1 MKRVLSLVLVLM
13 LVLGTIMPAFA
24 EVANTVAVSTETQEL
39 ADMGVIAGDG
49 TGFNEEGALRRS
61 EFAVILSQLY
71 GMKATAQAY
80 ELPASFTDLAEGA
93 WYVPYIAYAESQGW
107 MSGMGD
113 GTFAPDAFMTAQQV
127 NAMYLKVLGY
137 EVAWD
142 AVNATAVEAGVA
154 VDAADASLVLRGEAF
169 MALRT
174 TLDVTPVNGTAA
186 LGTTLPLVGYVAPV
200 VEPVAPAT
208 VEIVSAKALNDVV
221 VEIELDDDLDAPVAV
236 ATDMFEVVSDDTAL
250 EVASVMFAPWDED
263 NYTVLV
269 TLADTMAAGTLY
281 SVASGETTENFGGI
295 DEDDTEPTVIDV
307 MSADYNEVTIEF
319 SEAVL
324 IDGLTVELEE
334 KYGDQDELTVVSW
347 SYDSSTEITVITS
360 EQAAATLYTSAID
373 GAVDLA
379 GNSMED
385 EDDSNSFTGTEMNDS
400 EQSVNDAD
408 ADDYLTIT
416 VKFDVKV
423 DEATALV
430 ASNYSINEKYNGQ
443 DEVVVESVVL
453 VDDDDCDAGFEGA
466 TVELTLATGL
476 EANTLYELEVANVGT
491 LYGEDYDADADAV
504 SFTGL
509 AMDSDE
515 PTGITVV
522 AVSNTQ
528 ITITINDDSDAADEY
543 DLSMFTVTEKYGD
556 QDELV
561 LIDIDDIDDNVITIN
576 TEAQSTATLYEME
589 VAEGLADKWG
599 NVTTDEL
606 TDTFTGKGV
615 ASEIEDIT
623 VAIDDDG
630 VELTVTFDQNY
641 GDGALDVANYNI
653 DGGIGYPTK
662 VEEGDEDNEVVLTIK
677 ETSLG
682 ELYELTVT
690 NIFNADDVAMDEDGL
705 TATFVGTGDTVDAPR
720 LEAAVALD
728 EQTIKLYFDTDVDDI
743 NAIDTAAEVLAM
755 ITIMGDVEVSTT
767 NAIVEKD
774 VNTDLVYVIT
784 LTGAADSNVTL
795 ADADDENLYTITFHE
810 DAGLDSDY
818 TEVELAP
825 NDDEAT
831 MIEISGLVSLD
842 DSTVKVY
849 FNQTVR
855 TVADGAITIDHDYD
869 ALTAKVNFING
880 YSVNDAETEWIFG
893 LATAMD
899 STEELDVLVAVPA
912 NINISGT
919 STNIAFD
926 ADELELTMAG
936 NADEADEIDDIA
948 AVMTNEKS
956 MVVYFPVDMNEA
968 QAETVTNYS
977 INSVNP
983 ILVEYDDDD
992 YTATLTFVAAI
1003 TVNTY
1008 DLVLE
1013 DTLTNKALTNNVE
1026 DALEVQF
1033 AVNTDDADMVL
1044 VEEVTVSG
1052 QVMTIELNQ
1061 LAMAG
1066 ADVTTANVLN
1076 LFDITINGTVA
1087 TTASAIS
1094 AVVVSTTEGGIDVD
1108 ASATN
1113 FQFIEITFNAAT
1125 LTLNGYGEVA
1135 FDDPAT
1141 VVLTGINAE
1150 TADVE
1155 ADPVVF
1161 VQE

>member
-1 MKRVLSLVLVLM
+1 MKRVLSLVLILV

-24 EVANTVAVSTETQEL
+24 EVATTVAVSTETQEL

-71 GMKATAQAY
+71 GMKATAEAY

-142 AVNATAVEAGVA
+142 AVNETAVEAGVA

-169 MALRT
+169 TALRT
-174 TLDVTPVNGTAA
+174 TLDVTPVGGTAA

-208 VEIVSAKALNDVV
+208 VTIVSAKSLNDVV
-221 VEIELDDDLDAPVAV
+221 VEVELDDDLDAPVAL
-236 ATDMFEVVSDDTAL
+236 ATDMFEVVSDDTDL

-269 TLADTMAAGTLY
+269 TLVDTMTAGTLY
-281 SVASGETTENFGGI
+281 SVTSGETSENFGGI
-295 DEDDTEPTVIDV
+295 DEDDTEPTVVDV
-307 MSADYNEVTIEF
+307 ISADYNEVTIEF

-324 IDGLTVELEE
+324 IDGLMVELQE
-334 KYGDQDELTVVSW
+334 KYGDKDELTVVSW
-347 SYDSSTEITVITS
+347 SYDSSTEISVITS
-360 EQAAATLYTSAID
+360 EQAAATLYTSVVD

-379 GNSMED
+379 GNAMED
-385 EDDSNSFTGTEMNDS
+385 EDDSNSFTGIEMNDS
-400 EQSVNDAD
+400 EQTVNDAD
-408 ADDYLTIT
+408 AEDYLTIT

-430 ASNYSINEKYNGQ
+430 ASNYIINEKYNGQ
-443 DEVVVESVVL
+443 DEVVVESVEMVS
-453 VDDDDCDAGFEGA
+453 DDDSDAGFEGA
-466 TVELTLATGL
+466 TVELTLAVGL

-491 LYGEDYDADADAV
+491 LYGEDYDADADKV
-504 SFTGL
+504 SFTGE
-509 AMDSDE
+509 AMDTDE
-515 PTGITVV
+515 PAGITVV

-528 ITITINDDSDAADEY
+528 ITITIDDDSDAADEY

-561 LIDIDDIDDNVITIN
+561 LTEIDDIDDNVITIN
-576 TEAQSTATLYEME
+576 TEAQSTATLYELE
-589 VAEGLADKWG
+589 IAEGFADKWG

-623 VAIDDDG
+623 VTIDEDG
-630 VELTVTFDQNY
+630 VELTVVFDQNY

-662 VEEGDEDNEVVLTIK
+662 VEDTDNDNEVVLTIK
-677 ETSLG
+677 ETDLG
-682 ELYELTVT
+682 TLYELTVT
-690 NIFNADDVAMDEDGL
+690 NVFNADSVAMDDDGL
-705 TATFVGTGDTVDAPR
+705 TATFVGTGSTVVEPQ

-728 EQTIKLYFDTDVDDI
+728 EQTIKLYFDTDVDDV
-743 NAIDTAAEVLAM
+743 DGLTLANLS
-755 ITIMGDVEVSTT
+755 ITSGATDLDLT
-767 NAIVEKD
+767 NAEMEKD
-774 VNTDLVYVIT
+774 VNTDLVYVISLNMT
-784 LTGAADSNVTL
+784 TDGDDVTTANALATDGLYEILFTGSDLDEDYDS
-795 ADADDENLYTITFHE
+795 
-810 DAGLDSDY
+810 
-818 TEVELAP
+818 VELAP
-825 NDDEAT
+825 NDDETTDIA
-831 MIEISGLVSLD
+831 ISGLVSLD

-855 TVADGAITIDHDYD
+855 NVEDDAILVDINNDGTPNEG
-869 ALTAKVNFING
+869 LING

-893 LATAMD
+893 LANPMA
-899 STEELDVLVAVPA
+899 STEELDVLVDQPLDIQIVDGS
-912 NINISGT
+912 NNVV
-919 STNIAFD
+919 FD
-926 ADELELTMAG
+926 ADEYELTMAG
-936 NADEADEIDDIA
+936 NVDEADEIDDIA
-948 AVMTNEKS
+948 VIMTNEKS

-968 QAETVTNYS
+968 AAETVTNYS
-977 INSVNP
+977 INTVNP
-983 ILVEYDDDD
+983 VLVEYDDDD

-1033 AVNTDDADMVL
+1033 AVNDDSADEVV

-1061 LAMAG
+1061 FAT
-1066 ADVTTANVLN
+1066 ADADITTANVLD
-1076 LFDITINGTVA
+1076 LFDITINNTDA
-1087 TTASAIS
+1087 TTAGAIS
-1094 AVVVSTTEGGIDVD
+1094 AVVVSAAEGGADVD
-1108 ASATN
+1108 ASAVD
-1113 FQFIEITFNAAT
+1113 FQWIEITFNAAT

-1155 ADPVVF
+1155 SDPAVF